1 MVGNPQ
7 QVAKS
12 TREVMKMSLV
22 DGVCRTWFGYTCRRT
37 ACLYLVHIQSASH
50 ALSCVSFRNEKPLF
64 CSHFFTPSR
73 DSEMSAA
80 IMAAHRTGLPLHYS
94 TSRPRLP
101 RRPAN
106 PTVGMARRT
115 RVHRLI
121 EDQGVVLMPGCY
133 DALSAAIV
141 QKAGFAAGF
150 ISGYALSAS
159 LLGKP
164 DFGLLTPPEMAA
176 TARSVCA
183 AAPLIPIIA
192 DADTG
197 GGNALNVQRTV
208 KDLIAAG
215 AAGCFLEDQAW
226 PKKCGHMRGKQVIPA
241 EEHAAKIASAR
252 DAIGNSDFFLVAR
265 TDARATSA
273 KTGLSDAIARVN
285 LYMEAGADACFVEAP
300 RDDDELKEIGKEIG
314 RHTKGYRVCNMI
326 GGGVT
331 PLHTP
336 KELKEMGF
344 HLIMHLLTA
353 LYASARTVVDVL
365 KSFKEKGTTR
375 ADLDKMAT
383 FEEFN
388 QLVSLESW
396 FELEPRYSN
405 LRSAV
410 GVNSR

>member
-1 MVGNPQ
+1 
-7 QVAKS
+7 
-12 TREVMKMSLV
+12 MSLL
-22 DGVCRTWFGYTCRRT
+22 T
-37 ACLYLVHIQSASH
+37 AAT
-50 ALSCVSFRNEKPLF
+50 AKAAPAGPF
-64 CSHFFTPSR
+64 PSR
-73 DSEMSAA
+73 ERSP
-80 IMAAHRTGLPLHYS
+80 TGQNGGRKSPNL
-94 TSRPRLP
+94 
-101 RRPAN
+101 
-106 PTVGMARRT
+106 TVRMQQTT
-115 RVHRLI
+115 RVQRLI
-121 EDQGVVLMPGCY
+121 EEQGIVLMPGCY

-141 QKAGFAAGF
+141 QKVGFSAGF

-176 TARSVCA
+176 AARSVCA

-197 GGNALNVQRTV
+197 GGNALNVRRTV

-252 DAIGNSDFFLVAR
+252 DAIGDSDFFLVAR

-273 KTGLSDAIARVN
+273 KTGLSDAIARAN

-300 RDDDELKEIGKEIG
+300 RDDDELKEIG
-314 RHTKGYRVCNMI
+314 RWTKGYRVCNMI
-326 GGGVT
+326 EGGVT

-336 KELKEMGF
+336 EELRAMGF
-344 HLIMHLLTA
+344 HLIVHPLTA
-353 LYASARTVVDVL
+353 LYASAHALLDVL
-365 KSFKEKGTTR
+365 RTLKEKGTTR
-375 ADLDKMAT
+375 DEDDLKKMAT

-396 FELEPRYSN
+396 FELEARYSN
-405 LRSAV
+405 LRNAV
-410 GVNSR
+410 TVKSR